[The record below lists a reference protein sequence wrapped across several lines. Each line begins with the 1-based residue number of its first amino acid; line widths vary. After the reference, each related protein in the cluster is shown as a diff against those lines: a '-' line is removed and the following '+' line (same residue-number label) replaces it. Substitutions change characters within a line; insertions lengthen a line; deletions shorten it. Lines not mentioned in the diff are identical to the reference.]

1 MRITPK
7 VISFYWSR
15 RGLFIHLNCI
25 LSSYILGSLWGRM
38 NLGPYGVTE
47 KKDIWVSHLSSYV
60 FGSSREGGALLPSY
74 AMETVGC
81 RSLSLIGDTCKAWVA
96 MWKCY
101 KVLIPTPS
109 CFLPSLTSR
118 PPPPIALCCLSCQ
131 LNLSLILS
139 AVTLFIPNSGI
150 SKAVKV
156 FMGVQMRDSQSKVN
170 L

>member
-1 MRITPK
+1 MRITTK

-38 NLGPYGVTE
+38 ILVLIE
-47 KKDIWVSHLSSYV
+47 WQKKKDIWVSHLSAYV
-60 FGSSREGGALLPSY
+60 FGSSLEGGALLPSY

-81 RSLSLIGDTCKAWVA
+81 RSLSLIGDTCKAWIA

-118 PPPPIALCCLSCQ
+118 PLPPDCSLLSELPTKSQ
-131 LNLSLILS
+131 PNLVRRNL
-139 AVTLFIPNSGI
+139 VY
-150 SKAVKV
+150 
-156 FMGVQMRDSQSKVN
+156 SQQWH
-170 L
+170 

>member
-1 MRITPK
+1 MFLVLLWKAAP
-7 VISFYWSR
+7 IS
-15 RGLFIHLNCI
+15 LN
-25 LSSYILGSLWGRM
+25 
-38 NLGPYGVTE
+38 
-47 KKDIWVSHLSSYV
+47 
-60 FGSSREGGALLPSY
+60 Y
-74 AMETVGC
+74 AMKTVGC
-81 RSLSLIGDTCKAWVA
+81 GSLSLIGDTCKAWIA
-96 MWKCY
+96 TRKCY

-109 CFLPSLTSR
+109 CFLPSLTSH
-118 PPPPIALCCLSCQ
+118 PPPSPPIALCCLGCQ

>member
-1 MRITPK
+1 MRITTK

-38 NLGPYGVTE
+38 NLVLIE
-47 KKDIWVSHLSSYV
+47 WQKKKDIWVSHLSSYV
-60 FGSSREGGALLPSY
+60 FGSSLEGGALLPSY

-81 RSLSLIGDTCKAWVA
+81 RSLSLIGDTCKAWIV

-118 PPPPIALCCLSCQ
+118 HLPSDCSLLSELPTKSQ
-131 LNLSLILS
+131 PNLVRRNL
-139 AVTLFIPNSGI
+139 VY
-150 SKAVKV
+150 
-156 FMGVQMRDSQSKVN
+156 SQQWH
-170 L
+170 